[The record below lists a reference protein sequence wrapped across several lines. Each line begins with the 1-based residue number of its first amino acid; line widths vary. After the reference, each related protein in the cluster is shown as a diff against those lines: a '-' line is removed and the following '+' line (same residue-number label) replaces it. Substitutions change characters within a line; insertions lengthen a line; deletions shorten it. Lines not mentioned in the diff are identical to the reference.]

1 MFITEALLL
10 ASLTLAQTP
19 APTVDEIRTQ
29 TRILM
34 QSMCGEQCDVIDVR
48 IKQKKEAP
56 VGAPAPGFDDAPRL
70 RTVPSEVGLTLL
82 FDAKLPKPYRDFVGD
97 RVKQRISELGLPVLI
112 TQNVQAFPAPPPE
125 PVAPTPP
132 VAAPPPPAP
141 PVIVQAPP
149 PPPPAP
155 LAAPPQKADLEE
167 ALWLK
172 LIEAL
177 PLIIGFLLL
186 GWLVLKTLQRLENL
200 NRGPAPNDEAEE
212 DPPLTVTPELI
223 EERSEKTAQVMPP
236 PTAGELSA
244 ELNRFRGSTR
254 RIFHRLLLSGDHDTV
269 AKAVALLGDF
279 VVQDLTHDPALKRA
293 LTAAGEKTA
302 ATLRSPITDDEK
314 TDLLRT
320 VHAELVADRVAHRQE
335 DVRRELEALLGWSPE
350 AFASLISRL
359 DQRLTVVLL
368 RHAPGHLTESYLRGL
383 APGERARWVKRLL
396 GEAPAEPEELETLGD
411 HLEAQTQAALV
422 GGYEADHIVEILD
435 SLPADEQDRV
445 VSELESTRPDFV
457 RRNLGVLPVE
467 SALLRV
473 PEQALATAWSKVP
486 FEDWLAYLRV
496 APDGI
501 KQRALATCPARLR
514 ESLSDELA
522 LRVAVDPV
530 RATAARRRIIEA
542 ALSAAPALAGG
553 ASLEANVVQRKES

>member
-1 MFITEALLL
+1 MSITEALLV
-10 ASLTLAQTP
+10 LTLAVGQTP
-19 APTVDEIRTQ
+19 TPTVDEIRTQ
-29 TRILM
+29 TRIML

-56 VGAPAPGFDDAPRL
+56 VGAPAPGFDDAPRA
-70 RTVPSEVGLTLL
+70 RTVPGEIGLTLL
-82 FDAKLPKPYRDFVGD
+82 FDAKLPKPYRDFVGE

-125 PVAPTPP
+125 PVS
-132 VAAPPPPAP
+132 PPPPIPPPPPPQA

-149 PPPPAP
+149 P
-155 LAAPPQKADLEE
+155 AAPPPVAPPPPKADLEE
-167 ALWLK
+167 AFWLK

-186 GWLVLKTLQRLENL
+186 GWLVLKTLSKLEGL
-200 NRGPAPNDEAEE
+200 NRPPPPPEDDDEE
-212 DPPLTVTPELI
+212 PTPTVTPELI
-223 EERSEKTAQVMPP
+223 EERSEKSAQVMPP
-236 PTAGELSA
+236 PTAGELSG
-244 ELNRFRGSTR
+244 ELARFRGSTR

-302 ATLRSPITDDEK
+302 ETLRSPITDDEK

-320 VHAELVADRVAHRQE
+320 VHAELVADRVAHRHE
-335 DVRRELEALLGWSPE
+335 DVRRELEGLLGWSPE

-383 APGERARWVKRLL
+383 APAERAQWVKRLL
-396 GEAPAEPEELETLGD
+396 GEPPAEPEELETLGD

-435 SLPADEQDRV
+435 SLPAEEQDRV
-445 VSELESTRPDFV
+445 VSELESTRPDYV

-486 FEDWLAYLRV
+486 FEDWIAYLRV
-496 APDGI
+496 APEPI
-501 KQRALATCPARLR
+501 RLRALATCPARLR

-522 LRVAVDPV
+522 LRVVGDPT
-530 RATAARRRIIEA
+530 RATQARRRIIEA